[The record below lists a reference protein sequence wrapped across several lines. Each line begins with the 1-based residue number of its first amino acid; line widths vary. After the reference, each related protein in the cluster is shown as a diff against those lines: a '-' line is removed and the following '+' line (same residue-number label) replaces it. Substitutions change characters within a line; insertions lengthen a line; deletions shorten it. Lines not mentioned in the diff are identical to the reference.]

1 MPELIA
7 GQIAWV
13 GCWAHYTDP
22 HMGSKQ
28 CDHNHY
34 RDWELEL
41 ATGNG
46 TSRKYYYGI
55 LHVESS

>member
-28 CDHNHY
+28 CHHNHY
-34 RDWELEL
+34 RNWQLEL
-41 ATGNG
+41 LTGL
-46 TSRKYYYGI
+46 REI
-55 LHVESS
+55 LQCLEAAACGKCL